1 MSVTTLGT
9 VGLSASLM
17 DMDAYRVVRRPAL
30 PTSTLVA
37 CGRIHHTVDDAVWR
51 IRWIPQR
58 VTPGAQATPDR
69 LPCRIQAAAADSW
82 STLAT
87 VRWFQRTDRCP
98 FGLRGRAFQLQVELP
113 QTAGRASLGARRA
126 RC

>member
-82 STLAT
+82 STLAP
-87 VRWFQRTDRCP
+87 FAGSSAPTDAPSGCEGEH
-98 FGLRGRAFQLQVELP
+98 F
-113 QTAGRASLGARRA
+113 SYK
-126 RC
+126 